1 MPIYEFYCPECHMIF
16 NFFSRRV
23 NTDKIPQCPKC
34 KKTKLQRKMSI
45 FATSHN
51 LKEEEG
57 PELPDIDEGKIEKAM
72 GALAK
77 EAENI
82 DEERPEQAA
91 KFIRKLT
98 DMMGLKLGP
107 GMEEAIRRMEKGED
121 PEKIEEELGDV
132 LEEEEPFVLKEKA
145 KKIISK
151 YKRPPEVDETL
162 YEL

>member
-1 MPIYEFYCPECHMIF
+1 
-16 NFFSRRV
+16 
-23 NTDKIPQCPKC
+23 
-34 KKTKLQRKMSI
+34 MSI

-51 LKEEEG
+51 LKEESS
-57 PELPDIDEGKIEKAM
+57 ELPDIDESKMEKAM
-72 GALAK
+72 GMLAK
-77 EAENI
+77 EAEHI

-91 KFIRKLT
+91 KLIRKLT

-132 LEEEEPFVLKEKA
+132 LEEEEPFLLKEKLTKA
-145 KKIISK
+145 VSK
-151 YKRPPEVDETL
+151 YSRPPEVDETL

>member
-1 MPIYEFYCPECHMIF
+1 MIF

-23 NTDKIPQCPKC
+23 NTSKIPCCPKC
-34 KKTKLQRKMSI
+34 KKTRLQRKMSI

-57 PELPDIDEGKIEKAM
+57 ADLPDIDESKIEKAM
-72 GALAK
+72 GALAR
-77 EAENI
+77 EVENV

-91 KFIRKLT
+91 KLIRKLT
-98 DMMGLKLGP
+98 DMMGLKLSP
-107 GMEEAIRRMEKGED
+107 GMEEAVRRMEKGED

-132 LEEEEPFVLKEKA
+132 LEEEDPFVLKEKIT
-145 KKIISK
+145 KVLK
-151 YKRPPEVDETL
+151 YKKPPAVDETL